1 MFVSHKN
8 PNSRIEILSM
18 STTLASTASKKQV
31 KRAERIA
38 SDKALIA
45 SLGGVDFLT
54 PEDQKA
60 LLNARRRLKR
70 NTKTRNL
77 VQHRIRQSRYMK
89 QKMASN
95 NTPQRP
101 PLEENQNV
109 HNTLAS
115 PVNLQRR
122 FATPQQPRDPSQIP
136 PGTCPP
142 KFNDVVDGEYDNSSC
157 QLAQL
162 PSQQGI
168 LTQLLGELKESTE
181 RQVKHEDAR
190 LAGYKFAHE
199 KQQNDNK
206 DCVNACVDKFLAS
219 SKEAKG
225 EYFTKVDECASNKI
239 KAEEEYKSNLYKLA
253 DALTNGNML
262 TNGGTSQHTGPR
274 FHNAQPSAS
283 STSNGRAMNIAA
295 NSAISHSNANTYA
308 CMPTN
313 GNDPAATASAGL
325 KRCRSPVQCQSP
337 VQSKSAK
344 KRKIHPTTP
353 TQSCLKADGGRKS
366 SEKRVVFSGGRLPVK
381 TILKE
386 GNWVNYTQQ
395 IGDKTC
401 QRYGYIAKVHNH
413 GGREEFSLK
422 LNPLRHHSYR
432 DRSEGV
438 RRELVQGVTEQSLV
452 HDDGVVYK

>member
-1 MFVSHKN
+1 
-8 PNSRIEILSM
+8 M

-70 NTKTRNL
+70 NTKTRNR
-77 VQHRIRQSRYMK
+77 VQNKIHQSRHRQK

-122 FATPQQPRDPSQIP
+122 FATSMTPQQPRATSQIP

-142 KFNDVVDGEYDNSSC
+142 KFNVVDSEYDNASC

-239 KAEEEYKSNLYKLA
+239 KAEEE
-253 DALTNGNML
+253 
-262 TNGGTSQHTGPR
+262 H
-274 FHNAQPSAS
+274 
-283 STSNGRAMNIAA
+283 
-295 NSAISHSNANTYA
+295 
-308 CMPTN
+308 
-313 GNDPAATASAGL
+313 
-325 KRCRSPVQCQSP
+325 
-337 VQSKSAK
+337 
-344 KRKIHPTTP
+344 
-353 TQSCLKADGGRKS
+353 
-366 SEKRVVFSGGRLPVK
+366 
-381 TILKE
+381 
-386 GNWVNYTQQ
+386 
-395 IGDKTC
+395 
-401 QRYGYIAKVHNH
+401 
-413 GGREEFSLK
+413 
-422 LNPLRHHSYR
+422 
-432 DRSEGV
+432 
-438 RRELVQGVTEQSLV
+438 
-452 HDDGVVYK
+452 